1 MTNGIPQQTTK
12 KFSLIYIVRYRKQVQ
27 EKWV

>member
-1 MTNGIPQQTTK
+1 MTNGIPQQTT